1 MKKNFT
7 MRTAAIV
14 LALILA
20 TACLVSG
27 TFAKY
32 VTVVTGTDTA
42 RVAFFKFGADN
53 LGEDATA
60 NFNLWNTVNDDDVL
74 GEDGNIGVDD
84 AKIIAPGTSGSMDLG
99 LWGMAEVDTWVDY
112 ELALAD
118 GSKDIPLVFAY
129 TAEDDTVT
137 YYSEYFTVGDQVWLN
152 IGESADDD
160 VNADDAN
167 IAANAAPITIAGKLD
182 ALAVLMDRELIAG
195 TKLEASDAEFDTITW
210 FWAYENWGVNAPNTD
225 ALDVTVGDEYDTDL
239 GNAAVDVT
247 TETNA
252 EGATV
257 NNYAPVA
264 NEAILNVTVTF
275 TQID

>member
-60 NFNLWNTVNDDDVL
+60 NFNLWNTINDDDVL
-74 GEDGNIGVDD
+74 GEDGNLGTDD
-84 AKIIAPGTSGSMDLG
+84 AKIIAPGTAGFMDLG
-99 LWGMAEVDTWVDY
+99 LWGMAEVDVWVDY
-112 ELALAD
+112 DFTLTTDAE
-118 GSKDIPLVFAY
+118 IPLVF
-129 TAEDDTVT
+129 EWDGK
-137 YYSEYFTVGDQVWLN
+137 YYSDYYDAGANVWVN
-152 IGESADDD
+152 KGESAVDNDEL
-160 VNADDAN
+160 DAN
-167 IAANAAPITIAGKLD
+167 DYTKATQITIAADVAAMAD
-182 ALAVLMDRELIAG
+182 AMDRELIAG
-195 TKLEASDAEFDTITW
+195 TALELSDAALDTITW
-210 FWAYENWGVNAPNTD
+210 FWAYEDWGTAAP
-225 ALDVTVGDEYDTDL
+225 AGEADVTVGDDVDTAL
-239 GNAAVDVT
+239 GNNAVTVGDP
-247 TETNA
+247 A
-252 EGATV
+252 EGETAKTYTV
-257 NNYAPVA
+257 NAI
-264 NEAILNVTVTF
+264 EATLDVTVTF